1 MIIYIFKKI
10 VTFLFIICVLAQ
22 ISFCLVYFSPH
33 STFNINNL
41 SFLDAYSDFFKQL
54 LQGQFR
60 LLTGETVPFLHT
72 LLATFELCILA
83 LFVAL
88 LIGLPLGIFLGLS
101 NINWLNDIIRLGS
114 LLLYSC
120 PIVMVV
126 IIVMYW
132 LSPTWSITMNFNVS
146 PSVAGTS
153 LLDLLI
159 SSKTDKW
166 HMILGQLHYL
176 FLPIIIL
183 AIQPSIMTIQLVSQN
198 VRNTSRQNFIKMAI
212 IRERSPFKILRR
224 HLLPNS
230 IPATIPQLT
239 YNTTT
244 LLFSTMVIEILFNR
258 VGLGQWVML
267 AYHHHNYFVISIA
280 ILACGTVI
288 SLLTL
293 LGEISAVVIY
303 PLRHKEHYV

>member
-1 MIIYIFKKI
+1 MIIYILKKI

-22 ISFCLVYFSPH
+22 ISFCLVYFVPQSIF
-33 STFNINNL
+33 SDLTFI
-41 SFLDAYSDFFKQL
+41 DAYSTFFKQL

-60 LLTGETVPFLHT
+60 LMSGETVPFFDT
-72 LLATFELCILA
+72 LLTTFELCILA
-83 LFVAL
+83 LLVAL
-88 LIGLPLGIFLGLS
+88 FIGIPLGIFLGLS
-101 NINWLNDIIRLGS
+101 NINWLNTTIRLGC
-114 LLLYSC
+114 LIFYSC
-120 PIVMVV
+120 PIVMLATL
-126 IIVMYW
+126 VMFY
-132 LSPTWSITMNFNVS
+132 LSSTLPMSMNFDIS
-146 PSVAGTS
+146 ISVTGSS
-153 LLDLLI
+153 LLDIIL
-159 SSKTDKW
+159 SSRTDKLPA
-166 HMILGQLHYL
+166 ILDQLHYL
-176 FLPIIIL
+176 LLPTIIL
-183 AIQPSIMTIQLVSQN
+183 AIQPSIVTIQLVSEN
-198 VRNTSRQNFIKMAI
+198 VKNTSRQNYIKMAI

-267 AYHHHNYFVISIA
+267 AYRNHNYFIISIA

-293 LGEISAVVIY
+293 LGEITAIAIY

>member
-1 MIIYIFKKI
+1 MIIYILKKI

-22 ISFCLVYFSPH
+22 ISFCLVYFVPQSIF
-33 STFNINNL
+33 SDLTFI
-41 SFLDAYSDFFKQL
+41 DAYSAFFKQL
-54 LQGQFR
+54 LQGQFK
-60 LLTGETVPFLHT
+60 LISGETVPFFDT
-72 LLATFELCILA
+72 LLTTFELCILA
-83 LFVAL
+83 LLVAL
-88 LIGLPLGIFLGLS
+88 FIGIPLGIFLGLS
-101 NINWLNDIIRLGS
+101 NINWLNTTIRLGC
-114 LLLYSC
+114 LIFYSC
-120 PIVMVV
+120 PIVMLAAL
-126 IIVMYW
+126 VMFY
-132 LSPTWSITMNFNVS
+132 LSSTLPISMNFDIS
-146 PSVAGTS
+146 ISVTGSS
-153 LLDLLI
+153 LLDIIL
-159 SSKTDKW
+159 SSRTDKLPA
-166 HMILGQLHYL
+166 ILDQLHYL
-176 FLPIIIL
+176 LLPTIIL
-183 AIQPSIMTIQLVSQN
+183 AIQPSIVTIQLVSEN
-198 VRNTSRQNFIKMAI
+198 VKNTSRQNYIKMAI

-267 AYHHHNYFVISIA
+267 AYRNHNYFIISIA

-293 LGEISAVVIY
+293 LGEISAIAIY

>member
-1 MIIYIFKKI
+1 MIIYILKKI

-22 ISFCLVYFSPH
+22 ISFCLVYFVPQSIF
-33 STFNINNL
+33 SDLTFI
-41 SFLDAYSDFFKQL
+41 DAYSAFFKQL
-54 LQGQFR
+54 LQGQFK
-60 LLTGETVPFLHT
+60 LISGETVPFFDT
-72 LLATFELCILA
+72 LLTTFELCILA
-83 LFVAL
+83 LLVAL
-88 LIGLPLGIFLGLS
+88 FIGIPLGIFLGLS
-101 NINWLNDIIRLGS
+101 NINWLNTTIRLGC
-114 LLLYSC
+114 LIFYSC
-120 PIVMVV
+120 PIVMLVAL
-126 IIVMYW
+126 VMFY
-132 LSPTWSITMNFNVS
+132 LSSTLPISMNFDIS
-146 PSVAGTS
+146 ISVTGSS
-153 LLDLLI
+153 LLDIIL
-159 SSKTDKW
+159 SSRTDKLPA
-166 HMILGQLHYL
+166 ILDQLHYL
-176 FLPIIIL
+176 LLPTIIL
-183 AIQPSIMTIQLVSQN
+183 AIQPSIMTIQLVSEN
-198 VRNTSRQNFIKMAI
+198 VKNTSRQNYIKMAI

-267 AYHHHNYFVISIA
+267 AYRNHNYFIISIA

-293 LGEISAVVIY
+293 LGEITAIAIY

>member
-22 ISFCLVYFSPH
+22 ISFCLVYFTPH
-33 STFNINNL
+33 SISNFHNL
-41 SFLDAYSDFFKQL
+41 NFIDAYSAFFEQL

-60 LLTGETVPFLHT
+60 LLTGETVLFFHT

-88 LIGLPLGIFLGLS
+88 VVGLPLGVFLGLS
-101 NINWLNDIIRLGS
+101 NINWLNSTIRLGA

-120 PIVMVV
+120 PIVMLV

-132 LSPTWSITMNFNVS
+132 LSPTWLVSMNFDMS
-146 PSVAGTS
+146 PSVTGTS
-153 LLDLLI
+153 LLDIFISTKTSKWQALLE
-159 SSKTDKW
+159 
-166 HMILGQLHYL
+166 QLHYL
-176 FLPIIIL
+176 ILPIILL
-183 AIQPSIMTIQLVSQN
+183 AIQPSIMTIELISQN
-198 VRNTSRQNFIKMAI
+198 VKNISRQNFIKMAV
-212 IRERSPFKILRR
+212 IRERSSFKILRR

-258 VGLGQWVML
+258 VGLGQWVMT
-267 AYHHHNYFVISIA
+267 AYHYHNYFIISIA

-293 LGEISAVVIY
+293 LGEILAIVIY
-303 PLRHKEHYV
+303 PLRHKEYHV

>member
-41 SFLDAYSDFFKQL
+41 SFLDAYSAFFKQL

-101 NINWLNDIIRLGS
+101 NIHWLNNIIRLGS
-114 LLLYSC
+114 LSLYSC

-132 LSPTWSITMNFNVS
+132 LSPTWSISMNFNVS

-258 VGLGQWVML
+258 VGLGQWGML

>member
-1 MIIYIFKKI
+1 MIIYILKKI

-22 ISFCLVYFSPH
+22 ISFCLVYFVPQSIF
-33 STFNINNL
+33 SDLTFI
-41 SFLDAYSDFFKQL
+41 DAYSAFFKQL
-54 LQGQFR
+54 FQGQFK
-60 LLTGETVPFLHT
+60 LISGETVPFFDT
-72 LLATFELCILA
+72 LLTTFELCILA
-83 LFVAL
+83 LLVAL
-88 LIGLPLGIFLGLS
+88 FIGIPLGIFLGLS
-101 NINWLNDIIRLGS
+101 NINWLNTTIRLGC
-114 LLLYSC
+114 LIFYSC
-120 PIVMVV
+120 PIVMLAAL
-126 IIVMYW
+126 VMFY
-132 LSPTWSITMNFNVS
+132 LSSTLPISMNFDIS
-146 PSVAGTS
+146 ISVTGSS
-153 LLDLLI
+153 LLDIIL
-159 SSKTDKW
+159 SSRTDKLPA
-166 HMILGQLHYL
+166 ILDQLHYL
-176 FLPIIIL
+176 LLPTIIL
-183 AIQPSIMTIQLVSQN
+183 AIQPSIMTIQLVSEN
-198 VRNTSRQNFIKMAI
+198 VKNTSRQNYIKMAI

-267 AYHHHNYFVISIA
+267 AYRNHNYFIISIA

-293 LGEISAVVIY
+293 LGEITAIAIY

>member
-1 MIIYIFKKI
+1 MIIYILKKI

-22 ISFCLVYFSPH
+22 ISFCLVYFVPQSIF
-33 STFNINNL
+33 SDLTFI
-41 SFLDAYSDFFKQL
+41 DAYSAFFKQL
-54 LQGQFR
+54 LQGQFK
-60 LLTGETVPFLHT
+60 LISGETVPFFDT
-72 LLATFELCILA
+72 LLTTFELCILA
-83 LFVAL
+83 LLVAL
-88 LIGLPLGIFLGLS
+88 FIGIPLGIFLGLS
-101 NINWLNDIIRLGS
+101 NINWLNTTIRLGC
-114 LLLYSC
+114 LIFYSC
-120 PIVMVV
+120 PIVMLAAL
-126 IIVMYW
+126 VMFY
-132 LSPTWSITMNFNVS
+132 LSSTLPMSMNFDIS
-146 PSVAGTS
+146 ISVTGSS
-153 LLDLLI
+153 LLDIIL
-159 SSKTDKW
+159 SSRADKLPA
-166 HMILGQLHYL
+166 ILEQLHYL
-176 FLPIIIL
+176 LLPTIIL
-183 AIQPSIMTIQLVSQN
+183 AIQPSIMTIQLVSEN
-198 VRNTSRQNFIKMAI
+198 VKNTSRQNYIKMAI

-267 AYHHHNYFVISIA
+267 AYRNHNYFIISIA

-293 LGEISAVVIY
+293 LGEITAIAIY

>member
-1 MIIYIFKKI
+1 MIIYILKKI

-22 ISFCLVYFSPH
+22 ISFCLVYFVPQSIF
-33 STFNINNL
+33 SDLTF
-41 SFLDAYSDFFKQL
+41 FDAYSAFFKQL

-60 LLTGETVPFLHT
+60 LISGETVPFFDT
-72 LLATFELCILA
+72 LLTTFELCILA
-83 LFVAL
+83 LLVAL
-88 LIGLPLGIFLGLS
+88 FIGIPLGIFLGLS
-101 NINWLNDIIRLGS
+101 NINWLNTTIRFGCLIF
-114 LLLYSC
+114 YSC
-120 PIVMVV
+120 PIVMLATL
-126 IIVMYW
+126 VMFY
-132 LSPTWSITMNFNVS
+132 LSSTLPMSMNFDIS
-146 PSVAGTS
+146 ISVTGSS
-153 LLDLLI
+153 LLDIIL
-159 SSKTDKW
+159 SSRADKLPA
-166 HMILGQLHYL
+166 ILDQLHYL
-176 FLPIIIL
+176 LLPTIIL
-183 AIQPSIMTIQLVSQN
+183 AIQPSIVTIQLVSEN
-198 VRNTSRQNFIKMAI
+198 VKNTSRQNYIKMAI

-267 AYHHHNYFVISIA
+267 AYRNHNYFIISIA

-293 LGEISAVVIY
+293 LGEITAIAIY

>member
-1 MIIYIFKKI
+1 M
-10 VTFLFIICVLAQ
+10 FLFIICVLAQ

-41 SFLDAYSDFFKQL
+41 SFLDAYSAFFKQL

-72 LLATFELCILA
+72 LLVTFELCIFA
-83 LFVAL
+83 LSVAL

-114 LLLYSC
+114 LSLYSC

-132 LSPTWSITMNFNVS
+132 LSPTWSISMNFNVS

-166 HMILGQLHYL
+166 HMIFDQLYYL

-258 VGLGQWVML
+258 VGLGQWVMI

>member
-22 ISFCLVYFSPH
+22 ISFCLVYFTPH
-33 STFNINNL
+33 SMSNFHNL
-41 SFLDAYSDFFKQL
+41 NFIDAYIAFFKQL

-60 LLTGETVPFLHT
+60 LLTGETVPFFHT

-83 LFVAL
+83 LLVAL
-88 LIGLPLGIFLGLS
+88 VVGLPLGVFLGLS
-101 NINWLNDIIRLGS
+101 NINWLNSTIRLGV

-120 PIVMVV
+120 PIVMLV

-132 LSPTWSITMNFNVS
+132 LSPTWLVSMNFDMS
-146 PSVAGTS
+146 PSVTGTS
-153 LLDLLI
+153 LLDIFISTNTSKWPALLE
-159 SSKTDKW
+159 
-166 HMILGQLHYL
+166 QLHYL
-176 FLPIIIL
+176 ILPIIFL
-183 AIQPSIMTIQLVSQN
+183 AIQPSIMTIQLISQN
-198 VRNTSRQNFIKMAI
+198 VKNISRQNFIKMAV

-230 IPATIPQLT
+230 IPVTIPQLT

-258 VGLGQWVML
+258 VGLGQWVMI
-267 AYHHHNYFVISIA
+267 AYRDHNYFIISIA

-293 LGEISAVVIY
+293 LGEILAIVIY

>member
-1 MIIYIFKKI
+1 M
-10 VTFLFIICVLAQ
+10 
-22 ISFCLVYFSPH
+22 
-33 STFNINNL
+33 
-41 SFLDAYSDFFKQL
+41 
-54 LQGQFR
+54 
-60 LLTGETVPFLHT
+60 LTGETVPFLHT

-101 NINWLNDIIRLGS
+101 NIHWLNNIIRLGS
-114 LLLYSC
+114 LSLYSC

-132 LSPTWSITMNFNVS
+132 LSPTWSISMNFNVS

-198 VRNTSRQNFIKMAI
+198 VRNISRQNFIKMAI

-230 IPATIPQLT
+230 IPTTIPQLT

>member
-1 MIIYIFKKI
+1 MIIYILKKI

-22 ISFCLVYFSPH
+22 ISFCLVYFVPQSIF
-33 STFNINNL
+33 SDLTFI
-41 SFLDAYSDFFKQL
+41 DAYSTFFKQL

-60 LLTGETVPFLHT
+60 LMSGETVPFFDT
-72 LLATFELCILA
+72 LLTTFELCILA
-83 LFVAL
+83 LLVAL
-88 LIGLPLGIFLGLS
+88 FIGIPLGIFLGLS
-101 NINWLNDIIRLGS
+101 NINWLNTTIRLGC
-114 LLLYSC
+114 LIFYSC
-120 PIVMVV
+120 PIVMLATL
-126 IIVMYW
+126 VMFY
-132 LSPTWSITMNFNVS
+132 LSSTLPMSMNFDIS
-146 PSVAGTS
+146 ISVTGSS
-153 LLDLLI
+153 LLDIIL
-159 SSKTDKW
+159 SSRTDKLPA
-166 HMILGQLHYL
+166 ILDQLHYL
-176 FLPIIIL
+176 LLPTIIL
-183 AIQPSIMTIQLVSQN
+183 AIQPSIVTIQLVSEN
-198 VRNTSRQNFIKMAI
+198 VKNTSRQNYIKMAI

-244 LLFSTMVIEILFNR
+244 LLFLTMVIEILFNR

-267 AYHHHNYFVISIA
+267 AYRNHNYFIISIA

-293 LGEISAVVIY
+293 LGEISAIAIY

>member
-1 MIIYIFKKI
+1 MIIYILKKI

-22 ISFCLVYFSPH
+22 ISFCLVYFVPQSIF
-33 STFNINNL
+33 SDLTFI
-41 SFLDAYSDFFKQL
+41 DAYSAFFKQL

-60 LLTGETVPFLHT
+60 LMSGETVPFFDT
-72 LLATFELCILA
+72 LLTTFELCILA
-83 LFVAL
+83 LLVAL
-88 LIGLPLGIFLGLS
+88 FIGIPLGIFLGLS
-101 NINWLNDIIRLGS
+101 NINWLNTTIRLGC
-114 LLLYSC
+114 LIFYSC
-120 PIVMVV
+120 PIVMLATL
-126 IIVMYW
+126 VMFY
-132 LSPTWSITMNFNVS
+132 LSSTLPMSMNFDIS
-146 PSVAGTS
+146 ISVTGSS
-153 LLDLLI
+153 LLDIIL
-159 SSKTDKW
+159 SSRADKLPALW
-166 HMILGQLHYL
+166 EQLHYL
-176 FLPIIIL
+176 LLPTIIL
-183 AIQPSIMTIQLVSQN
+183 AIQPSIVTIQLVSEN
-198 VRNTSRQNFIKMAI
+198 VKNTSRQNYIKMAI

-267 AYHHHNYFVISIA
+267 AYRNHNYFIISIA

-293 LGEISAVVIY
+293 LGEITAIAIY

>member
-1 MIIYIFKKI
+1 MIIYILKKI

-22 ISFCLVYFSPH
+22 ISFCLVYFVPQSIF
-33 STFNINNL
+33 SDLTFI
-41 SFLDAYSDFFKQL
+41 DAYSAFFKQL

-60 LLTGETVPFLHT
+60 LISGETVPFFDT
-72 LLATFELCILA
+72 LLTTFELCILA
-83 LFVAL
+83 LLVAL
-88 LIGLPLGIFLGLS
+88 FIGIPLGIFLGLS
-101 NINWLNDIIRLGS
+101 NINWLNTTIRLGC
-114 LLLYSC
+114 LIFYSC
-120 PIVMVV
+120 PIVMLATL
-126 IIVMYW
+126 VMFY
-132 LSPTWSITMNFNVS
+132 LSSTLPMSMNFDIS
-146 PSVAGTS
+146 ISVTGSS
-153 LLDLLI
+153 LLDIIL
-159 SSKTDKW
+159 SSRADKLPALW
-166 HMILGQLHYL
+166 EQLHYL
-176 FLPIIIL
+176 LLPTIIL
-183 AIQPSIMTIQLVSQN
+183 AIQPSIVTIQLVSEN
-198 VRNTSRQNFIKMAI
+198 VKNTSRQNYIKMAI

-267 AYHHHNYFVISIA
+267 AYRNHNYFIISIA

-293 LGEISAVVIY
+293 LGEITAIAIY

>member
-166 HMILGQLHYL
+166 HMIFDQLHYL

>member
-1 MIIYIFKKI
+1 MIIYILKKI

-22 ISFCLVYFSPH
+22 ISFCLVYFVPQSIF
-33 STFNINNL
+33 SDLTFI
-41 SFLDAYSDFFKQL
+41 DAYSAFFKQL
-54 LQGQFR
+54 LQGQFK
-60 LLTGETVPFLHT
+60 LISGETVPFFDT
-72 LLATFELCILA
+72 LLTTFELCILA
-83 LFVAL
+83 LLVAL
-88 LIGLPLGIFLGLS
+88 FIGIPLGIFLGLS
-101 NINWLNDIIRLGS
+101 NINWLNTTIRLGC
-114 LLLYSC
+114 LIFYSC
-120 PIVMVV
+120 PIVMLATL
-126 IIVMYW
+126 VMFY
-132 LSPTWSITMNFNVS
+132 LSSTLPISMNFDIS
-146 PSVAGTS
+146 ISVTGSS
-153 LLDLLI
+153 LLDIIL
-159 SSKTDKW
+159 SSRTDKLPA
-166 HMILGQLHYL
+166 ILDQLHYL
-176 FLPIIIL
+176 LLPTIIL
-183 AIQPSIMTIQLVSQN
+183 AIQPSIVTIQLVSEN
-198 VRNTSRQNFIKMAI
+198 VKNTSRQNYIKMAI

-267 AYHHHNYFVISIA
+267 AYRNHNYFIISIA

-293 LGEISAVVIY
+293 LGEISAIAIY

>member
-22 ISFCLVYFSPH
+22 ISFCLVYFTPH
-33 STFNINNL
+33 SMSNFHNL
-41 SFLDAYSDFFKQL
+41 NFIDAYIAFFKQL

-60 LLTGETVPFLHT
+60 LLTGETVPFFHT

-83 LFVAL
+83 LLVAL
-88 LIGLPLGIFLGLS
+88 VVGLPLGVFLGLS
-101 NINWLNDIIRLGS
+101 NINWLNSTIRLGA

-120 PIVMVV
+120 PIVMLV

-132 LSPTWSITMNFNVS
+132 LSPTWLVSMNFDMS
-146 PSVAGTS
+146 PSVTGTS
-153 LLDLLI
+153 LLDIFISTNTSKWPALLE
-159 SSKTDKW
+159 
-166 HMILGQLHYL
+166 QLHYL
-176 FLPIIIL
+176 ILPIIFL
-183 AIQPSIMTIQLVSQN
+183 AIQPSIMTIQLISQN
-198 VRNTSRQNFIKMAI
+198 VKNISRQNFIKMAV

-230 IPATIPQLT
+230 IPVTIPQLT

-258 VGLGQWVML
+258 VGLGQWVMI
-267 AYHHHNYFVISIA
+267 AYRDHNYFIISIA

-293 LGEISAVVIY
+293 LGEILAIVIY

>member
-41 SFLDAYSDFFKQL
+41 SFLDAYSAFFKQL

-101 NINWLNDIIRLGS
+101 NIHWLNNIIRLGS
-114 LLLYSC
+114 LSLYSC

-132 LSPTWSITMNFNVS
+132 LSPTWSISMNFNVS

-166 HMILGQLHYL
+166 HMIFDQLYYL